1 MASNPPDLDHALFL
15 RRAFDATM
23 KDAQFLEEADKLS
36 LEIDPMTGEEVQAG
50 VEQILATP
58 PDVIDV
64 IRTAMGGK
72 K

>member
-1 MASNPPDLDHALFL
+1 
-15 RRAFDATM
+15 M
-23 KDAQFLEEADKLS
+23 KDTQFLEEADKLS

-50 VEQILATP
+50 VNQILATP

-64 IRTAMGGK
+64 IRSAMGGK